1 VSFNK
6 LIIYATDGARFPNPY
21 QNKEMTMKSPALQIA
36 VLLPIALLA
45 ASLLSVS
52 GCNKQEATKELKEME
67 AAAEE
72 GAAQVAE
79 DVEAAVEEGEKM
91 ASELGEKAMEYLTPL
106 KDELSSLDELKATPE
121 ELKARVSEI
130 IESIE
135 TKAEGIEL
143 PETVT
148 KALEGIKEK
157 LIALRDYLQGEFEQ
171 SKIDEHVKEIM
182 DSVKSGLGMSQD

>member
-1 VSFNK
+1 
-6 LIIYATDGARFPNPY
+6 
-21 QNKEMTMKSPALQIA
+21 MKSPALQIT

-45 ASLLSVS
+45 ASFLSVS

-121 ELKARVSEI
+121 ELQSRVSEI

-157 LIALRDYLQGEFEQ
+157 LIVLRDYLQGEFEQ
-171 SKIDEHVKEIM
+171 AKIDEHVKEIM

>member
-1 VSFNK
+1 
-6 LIIYATDGARFPNPY
+6 
-21 QNKEMTMKSPALQIA
+21 MKSAALQIA

-45 ASLLSVS
+45 ALALSVS
-52 GCNKQEATKELKEME
+52 GCNKQEVTEELKEVE

-72 GAAQVAE
+72 ATAQVAG
-79 DVEAAVEEGEKM
+79 DVETAVEEGEKM

-121 ELKARVSEI
+121 DLKARVSEI

-171 SKIDEHVKEIM
+171 AKIDEHVKEIM

>member
-1 VSFNK
+1 MILATLAVVVA
-6 LIIYATDGARFPNPY
+6 LIYTREVMIPF
-21 QNKEMTMKSPALQIA
+21 
-36 VLLPIALLA
+36 VLA
-45 ASLLSVS
+45 
-52 GCNKQEATKELKEME
+52 
-67 AAAEE
+67 
-72 GAAQVAE
+72 
-79 DVEAAVEEGEKM
+79 
-91 ASELGEKAMEYLTPL
+91 

-157 LIALRDYLQGEFEQ
+157 LIALRDYL
-171 SKIDEHVKEIM
+171 
-182 DSVKSGLGMSQD
+182 